1 MNNDEI
7 KAYIKRRADD
17 LFRFAFVLTASD
29 SGAAEILREAVSD
42 MTAKNKWDREGYETE
57 LFRAIYKRA
66 LKYRGEPMSRAAV
79 CEKYGEKSEEFFE
92 LLSKPLAERARIHL
106 SLYEDLTDGE
116 AAAITG

>member
-1 MNNDEI
+1 
-7 KAYIKRRADD
+7 
-17 LFRFAFVLTASD
+17 
-29 SGAAEILREAVSD
+29 
-42 MTAKNKWDREGYETE
+42 
-57 LFRAIYKRA
+57 
-66 LKYRGEPMSRAAV
+66 MSRAAV